1 MSTRVLHCR
10 HALLPRGWQDNV
22 VFTIDEQG
30 MIAGIE
36 SGPAPTGSE
45 QIGGAVLPGMVD
57 VHSHIHQRL
66 IAGLTGRRGTVEDSF
81 WSWREQM
88 YAAVAMLDGDAFQ
101 ALAAHGF
108 MELLEGGY
116 TTIGEFH
123 YPHRIGGQ
131 PPFETAGRILQ
142 AAETAG
148 CGLTL
153 LPVWYQHG
161 GFGRQPLG
169 KRQQP
174 FGLSLDELVE
184 LIEQLF
190 HAGGS
195 SLTRVG
201 VAPHSL
207 RAVDVADLPM
217 LLERIPEGPVHLH
230 ISEQPAEVEACL
242 EHHGCRPIELL
253 QSHVELDQRWCLIH
267 ATHANDHEVELLAQS
282 DAVVGICPT
291 TEADLGDGLFPVY
304 EYLQGGGRA
313 AIGSDSNLVVSAA
326 EELRLLEWGQRLRL
340 HQRNL
345 LCQPESNIA
354 TELWQQAARSGARA
368 LQQPVGELAVGRRAD
383 LVVLSDTHPLLAG
396 LPPAE
401 QLDAFVFAHAMNMI
415 GEVRVGGEVRVRD
428 GRHRARDELAPTVA
442 QLRQR
447 LANQRV

>member
-1 MSTRVLHCR
+1 
-10 HALLPRGWQDNV
+10 

-30 MIAGIE
+30 MIAGIQ
-36 SGPAPTGSE
+36 SGPAPDGSE
-45 QIGGAVLPGMVD
+45 QIDGAVLPGMVD

-66 IAGLTGRRGTVEDSF
+66 IAGLTGRRGAGDDSF

-142 AAETAG
+142 GAKMAG

-169 KRQQP
+169 ERQQP

-184 LIEQLF
+184 LIERLLD
-190 HAGGS
+190 AGGS

-217 LLERIPEGPVHLH
+217 LLDRIPEGPVHLH
-230 ISEQPAEVEACL
+230 ISEQPAEVEACF

-253 QSHVELDQRWCLIH
+253 QSHVELDERWCLIH

-282 DAVVGICPT
+282 EAVVGICPT

-304 EYLQGGGRA
+304 EYLKGGGHA

-340 HQRNL
+340 HQRNV

-396 LPPAE
+396 LPAAE
-401 QLDAFVFAHAMNMI
+401 QLDAFVFAHAPDMI
-415 GEVRVGGEVRVRD
+415 GEVRVGGEARVRE
-428 GRHRARDELAPTVA
+428 GRHRARDALAPTIST
-442 QLRQR
+442 LRQR
-447 LANQRV
+447 LAEQRV